1 MAAARQ
7 DPMRGFIFYLPNNG
21 TAQPPAISSPVWDL
35 GDGGSWKSA
44 NGYPVYAVPSDIG
57 QEMIHQSSLYSGNMT
72 SVPYGHQISELP
84 GIDPRDYVRIYSEIH
99 VSAATQI
106 PSLWV
111 LLLAIVGILFLMLAT
126 TSSTMHLIL
135 RSRRKSLQR
144 RVANG
149 EVNLEALG
157 IKRLTVPQE
166 HIDKLPLFT
175 YNLKDED
182 DNLPPASPRAKQNST
197 STTTAVEHDDGSEGS
212 YVSANRASKSQD
224 LAAPL
229 SPVSM
234 IDDNVSSPNSI
245 LAHKYL
251 PYSQPTCP
259 ICLDDFQSGT
269 TAIRELPCGHIF
281 HPDCI
286 DSFLSNNS
294 SLCPMCKKSVL
305 PKGYCS
311 TKITNAM
318 VRRERNIRRL
328 RSRVM
333 INDEG
338 GDVESDNVRNRM
350 RQFRYNVRRVFLEM
364 STTPHHDMERTM
376 VPMEPQPVI
385 MTNAMPA
392 NAHVSVLGNEV
403 PESLAP
409 GITRQDVA
417 RQRMRE
423 LAERGSVE
431 DPNGVD
437 ESRRP
442 KCKLSLST
450 A

>member
-1 MAAARQ
+1 
-7 DPMRGFIFYLPNNG
+7 MRGIIFYLPNNG
-21 TAQPPAISSPVWDL
+21 TSQPPPISSSVWDL
-35 GDGGSWKSA
+35 GDGGSWKSSH
-44 NGYPVYAVPSDIG
+44 GYPAYAVPSNIG
-57 QEMIHQSSLYSGNMT
+57 HEMMYQSSLYSGNMT

-84 GIDPRDYVRIYSEIH
+84 GIDPRDYVRIYTELH
-99 VSAATQI
+99 VSTPTQI

-111 LLLAIVGILFLMLAT
+111 LLLVIVAVLFLMLGT
-126 TSSTMHLIL
+126 TSGTMHLIL

-166 HIDKLPLFT
+166 RINKLPLFT
-175 YNLKDED
+175 YNLEEED
-182 DNLPPASPRAKQNST
+182 RALPASPRTKKNST
-197 STTTAVEHDDGSEGS
+197 STTTFEHDNASEGS
-212 YVSANRASKSQD
+212 SANRASRSQD
-224 LAAPL
+224 LPAPL

-234 IDDNVSSPNSI
+234 IDDTVSSPDSI
-245 LAHKYL
+245 LVHKYL

-259 ICLDDFQSGT
+259 ICLDDFEPGVT
-269 TAIRELPCGHIF
+269 PIRELPCGHIF

-305 PKGYCS
+305 PRGYCP

-333 INDEG
+333 INDEES
-338 GDVESDNVRNRM
+338 DVESDNARNRI
-350 RQFRYNVRRVFLEM
+350 RRYQTNLRRVLLHSASAPRAHAVE
-364 STTPHHDMERTM
+364 TTTM
-376 VPMEPQPVI
+376 PMEPQSV

-392 NAHVSVLGNEV
+392 NTQVSVLGNVV
-403 PESLAP
+403 PENLDP
-409 GITRQDVA
+409 GLTRQEIA
-417 RQRMRE
+417 QQRILE
-423 LAERGSVE
+423 LAAGHSSLE
-431 DPNGVD
+431 DPDVIN
-437 ESRRP
+437 ERRRP
-442 KCKLSLST
+442 KCKLPLPWC
-450 A
+450 